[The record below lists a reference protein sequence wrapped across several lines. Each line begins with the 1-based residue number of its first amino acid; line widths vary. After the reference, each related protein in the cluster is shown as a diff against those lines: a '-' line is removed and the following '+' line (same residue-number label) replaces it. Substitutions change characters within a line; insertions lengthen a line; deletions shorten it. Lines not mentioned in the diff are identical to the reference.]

1 MRSDLAATRLPRP
14 PLWRRAAAFG
24 IDFFCAWFMGSLV
37 LGSGAMVQLLRSL
50 LFLIVWLGLRVFLP
64 YRNQG
69 QSLGRWI
76 FDVKVIDSKLLRSAD
91 LLALL
96 KREGYLAA
104 SSLFL
109 AIGLSSWR
117 LIREGWIVLLV
128 LPLALDLGLAI
139 ADSLN
144 QQSLHDRLAST
155 SVIQSSRGYSL
166 DLKLKRL
173 LAEVSRRVKK

>member
-1 MRSDLAATRLPRP
+1 MRSDHTAPRLPRA
-14 PLWRRAAAFG
+14 PLWRRACAFT
-24 IDFFCAWFMGSLV
+24 IDFLGAWFVSSLA
-37 LGSGAMVQLLRSL
+37 LGNSSAAQLLRPL
-50 LFLIVWLGLRVFLP
+50 LFLLAWLALRVFVP

-76 FDVKVIDSKLLRSAD
+76 FDMKVINPEFLRSAD
-91 LLALL
+91 WLSLL
-96 KREGYLAA
+96 KREGYLAFSA
-104 SSLFL
+104 LFV

-117 LIREGWIVLLV
+117 LVREGWIVLLV
-128 LPLALDLGLAI
+128 VPLALDLGLAI

-144 QQSLHDRLAST
+144 QHALHDRLAGT

>member
-1 MRSDLAATRLPRP
+1 MRSDLVAARLPKAP
-14 PLWRRAAAFG
+14 IWRRAVAFTL
-24 IDFFCAWFMGSLV
+24 DFFCAWFAGSLV
-37 LGSGAMVQLLRSL
+37 LGSGGMVQLLRSL
-50 LFLIVWLGLRVFLP
+50 LFLIAWLTLRVFLP

-69 QSLGRWI
+69 QSLGRWV
-76 FDVKVIDSKLLRSAD
+76 FDIKVIDPKALRSAD

-96 KREGYLAA
+96 KREAYLGA
-104 SSLFL
+104 SALFVAL
-109 AIGLSSWR
+109 GLSSWR

-144 QQSLHDRLAST
+144 QQSLHDRLAKT
-155 SVIQSSRGYSL
+155 SVIQTSRGYSL
-166 DLKLKRL
+166 DLKVKRL

>member
-1 MRSDLAATRLPRP
+1 MRSDLGATRLPRAP
-14 PLWRRAAAFG
+14 IWRRASAFA
-24 IDFFCAWFMGSLV
+24 IDFFCAWLPGSLV
-37 LGSGAMVQLLRSL
+37 LGSGAKAQLLRSL
-50 LFLIVWLGLRVFLP
+50 LFLIVWVALRIFVS

-69 QSLGRWI
+69 QSLGRWLL
-76 FDVKVIDSKLLRSAD
+76 DVKVIDTKLLRSAD

-96 KREGYLAA
+96 KREGYLAFSA
-104 SSLFL
+104 LFVD
-109 AIGLSSWR
+109 IGLSSWR
-117 LIREGWIVLLV
+117 LIRQGWIVLLIV
-128 LPLALDLGLAI
+128 PLALDLGLAI

-144 QQSLHDRLAST
+144 QHALHDRLAGT